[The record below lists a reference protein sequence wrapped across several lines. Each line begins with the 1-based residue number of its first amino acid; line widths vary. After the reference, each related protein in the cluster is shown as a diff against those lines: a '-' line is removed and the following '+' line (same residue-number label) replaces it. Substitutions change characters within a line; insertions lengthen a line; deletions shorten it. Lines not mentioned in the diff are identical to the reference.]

1 MFGGDTPRSPLRI
14 AIGIRGAV
22 AALQAN
28 LVRTLPFRPVD
39 EEFRIEGHAA
49 LRLDVELHHPSIDAL
64 RIELR
69 IDRAVERIGK
79 IDAPSVTADLDHLRA
94 AIELA
99 VGLAVL
105 GARMARAR
113 DDAADADLAD
123 Q

>member
-1 MFGGDTPRSPLRI
+1 MDMFGGDTPRSPLRI

-28 LVRTLPFRPVD
+28 LVRALPFRPVD

-49 LRLDVELHHPSIDAL
+49 VRLDVELHHPAIDAF

-69 IDRAVERIGK
+69 IDRAVERIGE
-79 IDAPSVTADLDHLRA
+79 IDAPPVTADLDHLRA

-99 VGLAVL
+99 VL
-105 GARMARAR
+105 GARMAR
-113 DDAADADLAD
+113 
-123 Q
+123 